1 MANTTQIR
9 VTQRWPVPMRAAP
22 TITQSG
28 LDVDSETAAA
38 PAITGFGNQYSD
50 RFAGRIQMNC
60 NTASFGQGQVAQV
73 YTGNTTSYLAGDA
86 EL

>member
-1 MANTTQIR
+1 
-9 VTQRWPVPMRAAP
+9 MRAAP

-50 RFAGRIQMNC
+50 RFAGRIQM
-60 NTASFGQGQVAQV
+60 G
-73 YTGNTTSYLAGDA
+73 
-86 EL
+86 